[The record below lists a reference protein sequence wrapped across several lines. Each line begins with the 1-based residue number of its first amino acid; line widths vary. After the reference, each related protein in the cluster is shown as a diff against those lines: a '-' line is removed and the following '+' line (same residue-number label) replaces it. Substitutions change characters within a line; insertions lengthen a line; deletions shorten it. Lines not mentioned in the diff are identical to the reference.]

1 MILVFG
7 GTTEGRMAARVLDE
21 AGTGYFYSTHG
32 DGQEIDLVH
41 GTRLAGALQVEDMAA
56 ICREHDIRLL
66 VDAAHPFAE
75 QLHRNVLA
83 LAERMQLPIIRYD
96 RIYPKRDPK
105 LVWCRDYAD
114 ARVQLEEHGITRLL
128 ALTGVNTIA
137 RLSDYW
143 HRHECWFR
151 ILNRTTS
158 LQAAQKAG
166 FPIDHLVY
174 YEHDDTARL
183 LEQLQPQA
191 IITKESGRSGGFE
204 QKIEAALQADVQVF
218 VVERPQYPP
227 HVASDVT
234 ILLVNGPHSLRR
246 AVERL
251 LPEFFSLHSGLT
263 TGTCATAAAI
273 AATHRLVTGE
283 KPGTVPV
290 VLPDGETIDVA
301 VTYGEDYASVTKD
314 AGDDPDV
321 TDGLEIRAH
330 VERNKAF
337 EICGGEGVGRFT
349 LPGFD
354 YPPGEAAINR
364 TPRQM
369 MRDNIH
375 ETVRITIT
383 VPQGR
388 EVAQRTFN
396 PRLGIVGGISIIG
409 ESGIVKPYSE
419 EAFIQSIGKCM
430 QVAQASGT
438 QRVVI
443 NSGAKSENYLKALY
457 PDLPKQAFVQY
468 GNYVGET
475 LRFATELGITQV
487 TLGVMLGKAVK
498 LAAGNLDTHSR
509 VATMDKEFMA
519 QMLTEADCDIDLSDI
534 TLARELW
541 DKIPTDRLQAFA
553 HVVIGHC
560 MEHCAPLLPH
570 GDLSIL
576 LLDNEGEVYS

>member
-114 ARVQLEEHGITRLL
+114 ARVQLEKHGITRLL

-283 KPGTVPV
+283 KPSTVPV

-430 QVAQASGT
+430 KVAQASGT

-519 QMLTEADCDIDLSDI
+519 QMLTEAGCDIDLSDI

-541 DKIPTDRLQAFA
+541 DKIPTDRLQTFA
-553 HVVIGHC
+553 HVVISHC

-570 GDLSIL
+570 GDLSII

>member
-114 ARVQLEEHGITRLL
+114 ARVQLEKHGITRLL

-204 QKIEAALQADVQVF
+204 QKIEVALQADVQVF
-218 VVERPQYPP
+218 VIERPQYPP

-509 VATMDKEFMA
+509 MATMDKEFMA

-541 DKIPTDRLQAFA
+541 DKIPIDRLQAFA